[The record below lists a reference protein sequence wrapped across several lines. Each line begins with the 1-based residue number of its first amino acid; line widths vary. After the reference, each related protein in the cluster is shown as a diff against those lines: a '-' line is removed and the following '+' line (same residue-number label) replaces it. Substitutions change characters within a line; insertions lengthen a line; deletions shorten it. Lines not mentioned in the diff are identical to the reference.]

1 MPISVCVSSLAP
13 GAPGRRPPAKLPG
26 IPHPTVPEASVVLST
41 SGVEPSLPSPA
52 HVGRVGRSLE
62 RCPGPA
68 AASFAPAARTAT
80 PDNLAGAAVS
90 STPPVENAADVRRV
104 TAIARVGIEPRC
116 LCGWLVCVCIQ
127 MSFTIG
133 AGPHDDYADVS
144 QRRSSIVDKSPVA
157 ARQRTSSAQSSGQIK
172 CPPCA
177 GAHKAQT
184 VTPRGPDV
192 IQRLLSSALCSSS
205 YRLALGIGHILVIVN
220 VGQARR
226 HCTQRARLAVVL
238 PTTGC
243 ADLEPTPSGALPWI
257 GGAEAMTV
265 AQAR

>member
-1 MPISVCVSSLAP
+1 
-13 GAPGRRPPAKLPG
+13 
-26 IPHPTVPEASVVLST
+26 
-41 SGVEPSLPSPA
+41 
-52 HVGRVGRSLE
+52 
-62 RCPGPA
+62 
-68 AASFAPAARTAT
+68 
-80 PDNLAGAAVS
+80 
-90 STPPVENAADVRRV
+90 V
-104 TAIARVGIEPRC
+104 TAIARAGIEPRC

-265 AQAR
+265 ARHAEAITTASGRKHASSRVVRFASLAVRWPGFRSSPTPGPIPRCHPRGRR